1 MSSLIGHAATGAAI
15 YFAHAPAAPPRP
27 RLALLVLVGLA
38 LLPDVDYVPYWLFGI
53 HSEPRWTHS
62 LFVALAAS
70 ALAWA
75 ATRRRR
81 PGTAPLPFAA
91 LALAAC
97 SHPLL
102 DLLVGVHPVPLFW
115 PLPLAQAESPFG
127 LLPSAGRLSLTN
139 WFMWR
144 NLLIECAVL
153 LPLYALGVALARRV
167 AWRRIAVAAALF
179 GPVWALAL
187 AWSIRIHG

>member
-1 MSSLIGHAATGAAI
+1 MSSLIGHAATGAAVF
-15 YFAHAPAAPPRP
+15 FAHAPGAPPRP
-27 RLALLVLVGLA
+27 RLALALLVALA
-38 LLPDVDYVPYWLFGI
+38 LLPDLDYLPYWLFGI

-62 LFVALAAS
+62 LIVALAAS

-75 ATRRRR
+75 ASRHARE
-81 PGTAPLPFAA
+81 GAALPFAA

-97 SHPLL
+97 SHPVL

-115 PLPLAQAESPFG
+115 PLPLAQVESPLG

-139 WFMWR
+139 RFMWR

-153 LPLYALGVALARRV
+153 LPLYALGVALARQV
-167 AWRRIAVAAALF
+167 GWRRIALAAALA
-179 GPVWALAL
+179 GPAWALAL
-187 AWSIRIHG
+187 AWSMRLHG